1 MNFSSIRPNTI
12 GWLEIKLDDVQ
23 MNHLW
28 DCCKDHKG
36 NAKPGLAGNIS
47 NSQSIVDKDNWF
59 WDNVL
64 MDCLKTYAEEFENIG
79 DDFPTM
85 IPHPYFLN
93 SFWVNYQKENEFNP
107 LHKHTAAVYSF
118 VVWMKIPTDFEDQRK
133 LEIAKSN
140 TNSISNFCID
150 YKDIL
155 GQEMG
160 HIYAM
165 SSKLEGIML
174 FFPSQLHHTVYPFY
188 NCDDDRI
195 SISGNII
202 LDSKTFLTK

>member
-1 MNFSSIRPNTI
+1 MLIRTIHPNNL
-12 GWLEIKLDDVQ
+12 GWLEIKLDKVHLK
-23 MNHLW
+23 HLW
-28 DCCKDHKG
+28 DCTKNPVSDYKS
-36 NAKPGLAGNIS
+36 NLAGVIS
-47 NSQSIVDKDNWF
+47 DSQLIIDKDDF
-59 WDNVL
+59 FFKNVL
-64 MDCLKTYAEEFENIG
+64 AHACRKYEE
-79 DDFPTM
+79 DFTVVSGQIPTSES
-85 IPHPYFLN
+85 HPLFL
-93 SFWVNYQKENEFNP
+93 SSMWVNYQKQTEYNP
-107 LHKHTAAVYSF
+107 RHSHTGVYSF

-133 LEIAKSN
+133 LQIAKSN

-165 SSKLEGIML
+165 SSKLEGVML
-174 FFPSQLHHTVYPFY
+174 FFPSKLHHTVYPFY

>member
-1 MNFSSIRPNTI
+1 MNFNSIRPNTI

-79 DDFPTM
+79 DDFPTI

-118 VVWMKIPTDFEDQRK
+118 VVWMKIPTNFEDQKK
-133 LEIAKSN
+133 LEIASDSN
-140 TNSISNFCID
+140 SNLISNFQFI
-150 YKDIL
+150 YTDIL
-155 GQEMG
+155 GNIKGHHYEMSPE
-160 HIYAM
+160 M
-165 SSKLEGIML
+165 EGTML
-174 FFPSQLHHTVYPFY
+174 FFPAKLHHQVFPFY
-188 NCDDDRI
+188 NCKEERI
-195 SISGNII
+195 SLSGNITI
-202 LDSKTFLTK
+202 DTTRKF